1 MPDEPPYQPPFRR
14 TVAERRQDQG
24 RSVPTTGEMD
34 MAILARRFTIIT
46 LVSAVFAIS
55 FSAAVLHSGGS
66 GSQSHFG
73 ANFTCLQSTSS
84 YCSTVQ

>member
-1 MPDEPPYQPPFRR
+1 
-14 TVAERRQDQG
+14 
-24 RSVPTTGEMD
+24 

>member
-1 MPDEPPYQPPFRR
+1 
-14 TVAERRQDQG
+14 
-24 RSVPTTGEMD
+24 
-34 MAILARRFTIIT
+34 MATLARRFTIIT

-66 GSQSHFG
+66 GAQSHFG
-73 ANFTCLQSTSS
+73 ASFTCVQSNSN